1 MNRLNKYKIQK
12 RLFDTFKRTL
22 IIFISIIFMYS
33 CSPIPENENLVI
45 RAGKTVVTTEY
56 LNQVIEI
63 AKASYL
69 SIDTMSSDQIRQLR
83 KKVIEELV
91 EEVLIVERAR
101 ELKLEITDEKLNKA
115 INNIRKDY
123 PENTFEN
130 MLIEQAIP
138 YDIWKKRLKTRL
150 LIEKTIALDLQQ
162 NINVTED
169 EIAKFHH
176 DFPIQ
181 AIPPH
186 SDHPLKNE
194 SINIQANQNAVKSF
208 LKNEKSEIRYP
219 SWIKGLKKRYGL
231 YINEELI

>member
-162 NINVTED
+162 NINVTAD